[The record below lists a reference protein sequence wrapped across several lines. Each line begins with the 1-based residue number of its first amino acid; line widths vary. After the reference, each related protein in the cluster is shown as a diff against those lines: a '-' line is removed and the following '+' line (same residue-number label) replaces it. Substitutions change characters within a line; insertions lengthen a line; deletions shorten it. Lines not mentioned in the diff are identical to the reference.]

1 MTTKN
6 PAPAPG
12 DTLGE
17 RYVLKHSEWT
27 TPLGPVWLARDR
39 VLDRAVLVQFLSQ
52 ALAADA
58 STRRAFQKAASRT
71 AQIGG
76 PGLLQVYDIGDVPAF
91 AVLEHASGGRLADRL
106 DAGPMRPTD
115 AARAALAIAR
125 GLESLH
131 ERGSWH
137 GSLSPSTVMFDEEGR
152 AKIFAV
158 GAADT
163 ARANTDIKL
172 DAEQPAGY
180 RTPEKD
186 PIPADA
192 DRYALAALTYQMLTG
207 SPPEK
212 GVSARAKRRSVPQ
225 QIDTLL
231 TRALASD
238 PKVRPSLDEFEAA
251 LAPFARVLPSDVK
264 EPRFAI
270 AEFRWLVPVIIVIA
284 LAIAAL
290 TFGVEFARNLGAKP
304 KATTT
309 KSATAAGT
317 LIPIKNA
324 RAFDPPPAGNGTEN
338 DGQVQNAYDGDA
350 ASTWSTLDY
359 SKADVGGK
367 KGVGLLF
374 DLGQVVPIAKI
385 QLQTSLPG
393 WRAEIRVADQEGST
407 AKAFPR
413 ITTVTAGSGVTSVM
427 LPAGT
432 RARYVLL
439 WITMLVENHTDPQH
453 PFSAD
458 VNEIQ
463 FFAP

>member
-17 RYVLKHSEWT
+17 RYVLKHNQWT

-39 VLDRAVLVQFLSQ
+39 VLDRAVLVQFLSP
-52 ALAADA
+52 ALASDA

-91 AVLEHASGGRLADRL
+91 AVLEHASGGRLAERL

-137 GSLSPSTVMFDEEGR
+137 GSLSPSTVLFDEEGR
-152 AKIFAV
+152 AKIFTV

-163 ARANTDIKL
+163 ARANTAIKL
-172 DAEQPAGY
+172 DVEQPAGY

-186 PIPADA
+186 PIPSDA

-212 GVSARAKRRSVPQ
+212 GVSARAKRRGVPQ
-225 QIDTLL
+225 QIDNLL
-231 TRALASD
+231 ARALASD

-270 AEFRWLVPVIIVIA
+270 AEFRWLVPVIIVIG
-284 LAIAAL
+284 LAVAAL
-290 TFGVEFARNLGAKP
+290 TFGVEFAQNLGKKP
-304 KATTT
+304 KVQATQSAGAAGSPIAI
-309 KSATAAGT
+309 KSAHD
-317 LIPIKNA
+317 
-324 RAFDPPPAGNGTEN
+324 FDPRPAGNGSEN
-338 DGQVQNAYDGDA
+338 PGQVQNAYDGDP

-359 SKADVGGK
+359 KTANVGGK
-367 KGVGLLF
+367 KGVGLVF
-374 DLGQVVPIAKI
+374 DFGREVTISQL

-393 WRAEIRVADQEGST
+393 WQAEIRVADQDGAAATDFRSIKNLT
-407 AKAFPR
+407 S
-413 ITTVTAGSGVTSVM
+413 GSGVTTVK
-427 LPAGT
+427 LPNGT
-432 RARYVLL
+432 KTRYVLL
-439 WITMLVENHTDPQH
+439 WITTLTLNHTDPKF
-453 PFSAD
+453 PYSAD